1 MLSRFAK
8 ILTRHPSVVAFIAVL
23 LLIPSFFGYLK
34 TKVNYDILSYLP
46 KNLDSVKGEDVL
58 ENTFH
63 DAATS
68 MLVIEGMPERD
79 TSALKDKI
87 KKVPGVNDC
96 VWVDDIAD
104 LSVPRNMLPDK
115 VKDLFYSKNAT
126 MMLIT
131 YNGST
136 SSEDTFEAIANIK
149 KLLNKQCYLSGF
161 SAMQRDMKN
170 LLMGETP
177 YYILLAAALCLVVL
191 SLCMESWFLPFVF
204 LLGIGIAIVYNMG
217 TNIFLGEISFIS
229 KSIAAILQLAVTMDY
244 SIFLINRYDE
254 EISKFE
260 DRRDAMAS
268 AIKTTFLSLAGSSL
282 TTVAGFLS
290 LCFMELTIGRD
301 IGIVMMKGVVIGVLC
316 TVTILPSLILLFDKP
331 IHKYKHR
338 SLIPKFD
345 RGANALIRHR
355 KAIIAL
361 LLLLIGPAFYMQ
373 SHTKVYYNL
382 DKTLPATLDSRVA
395 TEKLKKEFNMATTHF
410 VILDN
415 DLPSYRMQEM
425 IDEIKKLDGVK
436 NVLGYDDL
444 IGPAVPDNFIPQKV
458 KDICKKDGKQIIM
471 INSQYQAADTKEN
484 DQISKIIQ
492 ITKHYD
498 PSSQVTGEGALTKDL
513 VEIADH
519 DFTVTGYISALL
531 MLVIV
536 ALVFKSAV
544 VPLILVAVIELAI
557 YINLGVPFL
566 TGSVIPF
573 ISPIVINCVQ
583 MGATVDYS
591 ILMTT
596 RFQEELKAG
605 KNRLDAIRAASTT
618 SFPSIVTSSLVFFC
632 ATTGVSWISK
642 MGIISSICAML
653 ARGAILS
660 AVIIITL
667 LPAVLYV
674 TEPAIQKL
682 SYHFNTK

>member
-1 MLSRFAK
+1 M
-8 ILTRHPSVVAFIAVL
+8 VAFIAVL